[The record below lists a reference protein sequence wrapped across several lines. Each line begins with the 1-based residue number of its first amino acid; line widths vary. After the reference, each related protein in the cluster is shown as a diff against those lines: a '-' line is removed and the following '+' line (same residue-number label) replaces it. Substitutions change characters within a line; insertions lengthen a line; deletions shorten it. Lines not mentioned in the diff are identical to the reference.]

1 MVLKPDGGSHQV
13 TPQHHVAQQGSSAC
27 LQCPDGRASVVY
39 NFDAGNPMGQRS
51 EHVSSPSSQFTSCHI
66 PESNIGSFD
75 DTFSELGPVNNSLVA
90 TPCDG
95 LHQMTLGEDSSLA
108 ATPARGEM
116 NPSAVVA
123 NQTFTESK
131 GSSLDNKNN
140 LSEETDIY
148 ANSDYTDTVSSVDS
162 HTFLLPE
169 KRTED
174 DAEDD
179 TADKKNSLT
188 ATAVAS
194 QDNAAFYK
202 NPAFAEEF
210 GTEHAE
216 NCIEFSSAPQ
226 GDLLNNVTINR
237 CSDTCLESCIRHQCV
252 EEVNAVSD
260 LKERAYPSETAILV
274 ENTAV
279 AELVELLKEQCPSE
293 CVDIQ
298 VQELHEPVYQ
308 PLTEPVDKQGWMNST
323 ESLHQYKL
331 LKQGRSHLVPG
342 EHDHSSFRS
351 LAAESLSSLSRACQ
365 VALVHIRTDME
376 FGSMLSIE
384 DHAKC
389 PDQDKG
395 FLPSE
400 LESLKKEGQQKSG
413 PAVQSGRHKRNMI
426 FMSILVTLV
435 FISLNS
441 ARNLQS
447 SINHE
452 GGVGVTS
459 LAAYFILYTLGSLV
473 SPVVVK
479 GLGVRLP
486 VLVGLVVQ
494 LAHIGANLYPAMW
507 LMVLSSGAGGFTVA
521 LMWNAMST
529 YIVLL
534 ARGEAEV
541 KRLTYERVS
550 DKYFGFFSFIF
561 QFNLMVGSVISSL
574 VLTFGNQAGAGTA
587 AVALANMSI
596 SNLSDANVQHVV
608 PPAAVVENGSVS
620 SSVADCD
627 NTTDSVTV
635 LNATK
640 GSHLSVCGAEF
651 CHLLAVS
658 QESSVVSDETKYLL
672 FGTFMLIIVVA
683 FLIGAFLMEPLRPH
697 LLSPSSAPLK
707 MVKQQLV
714 SLARFSRNPKF
725 LLLTPMLLY
734 FSMQFNFICSDVMMV
749 SGNSCLSLGY
759 GLARSLLGRKRDL
772 SFYSGL
778 SYEYTLSQLRFLVF
792 VC

>member
-1 MVLKPDGGSHQV
+1 
-13 TPQHHVAQQGSSAC
+13 
-27 LQCPDGRASVVY
+27 
-39 NFDAGNPMGQRS
+39 
-51 EHVSSPSSQFTSCHI
+51 
-66 PESNIGSFD
+66 
-75 DTFSELGPVNNSLVA
+75 
-90 TPCDG
+90 
-95 LHQMTLGEDSSLA
+95 
-108 ATPARGEM
+108 M
-116 NPSAVVA
+116 N
-123 NQTFTESK
+123 K
-131 GSSLDNKNN
+131 N

-216 NCIEFSSAPQ
+216 NFIEFSSAPQ

-331 LKQGRSHLVPG
+331 LKQGRSHLEPG

-426 FMSILVTLV
+426 FMSIL
-435 FISLNS
+435 
-441 ARNLQS
+441 S

-596 SNLSDANVQHVV
+596 SNLSDANVQHVI
-608 PPAAVVENGSVS
+608 PPP
-620 SSVADCD
+620 
-627 NTTDSVTV
+627 
-635 LNATK
+635 
-640 GSHLSVCGAEF
+640 H
-651 CHLLAVS
+651 

-734 FSMQFNFICSDVMMV
+734 FSMQFNFICSDVMMAYVTCPVGVHMVGYTMVCYGAMCSV
-749 SGNSCLSLGY
+749 SSYVNQALATRVRRSCFITIACALNASMLIFLRVWQPHPDTYVPLFIVTGLWGFADGIWNVQTNCLMASMFADHYEDAFTGFRVGQGLGGALVMSY
-759 GLARSLLGRKRDL
+759 SQFLCMAVKIYMMLAAVVVVFAGYVGAEVLIRRDRKKLQRPHEN
-772 SFYSGL
+772 
-778 SYEYTLSQLRFLVF
+778 EYV
-792 VC
+792 